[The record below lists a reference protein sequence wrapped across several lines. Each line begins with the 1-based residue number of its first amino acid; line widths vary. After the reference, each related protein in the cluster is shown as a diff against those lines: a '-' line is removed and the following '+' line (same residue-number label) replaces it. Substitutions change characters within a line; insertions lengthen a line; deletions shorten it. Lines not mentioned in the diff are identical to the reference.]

1 MTDNDDLHRAMELT
15 IPVHPRL
22 REIIEATPMVGV
34 KTFLVTHFGKVYTA
48 ADEAAGRG

>member
-34 KTFLVTHFGKVYTA
+34 KTFS
-48 ADEAAGRG
+48 